1 MRSVRAHET
10 LVTPASGG
18 IGEIARYAAEHPD
31 EPIACDTETGPSP
44 DGTAT
49 ALDPWR
55 NAALRGVSLA
65 IGDRSW
71 YLPLTHP
78 HSDNLE
84 RGAVR
89 HLLIELAA
97 RRRRWVWFNAHFDW
111 SMIEAQL
118 GLDAAAPADQW
129 DCSIGR
135 WLADENLEIRDL
147 KGLSAWLWPED
158 APAAERDEMRRLCAG
173 PTLKQLEDE
182 HFYGPQGRQEGVR
195 RPMGISRAEA
205 RERATQDPRYGAR
218 EMWDLTAAEMA
229 PYAAQ
234 DAALTLRM
242 YHYQRSLDH
251 QHPIGDAMPRE
262 MEVARV
268 LLGMERTG
276 IRVDEG
282 RANAAFAAAT
292 ARLKELENLFEG
304 TNLNAP
310 HQVAELVYDR
320 WGFDCPHLTEAGN
333 RSVDRDA
340 LTLLGDDPRIVALL
354 ECRRLTKA
362 VTAYYRPLIHFLDDQ
377 GRIHPTFNQAKVRTG
392 RFSAERPNLQT
403 IPREDTIDEVRKIF
417 VPDAGY
423 ELWEYDLSQAELRV
437 SAALAGEERMIAAFA
452 EGRDV
457 YQEVADEIWC
467 ARVGCA
473 KKAGRCAAHRQK
485 AKAVVLAYSYGQKER
500 GLAASLLRGTG
511 QRVTPEHVNQAAV
524 IQYRF
529 GRMYPRLVAAQ
540 DRFADIARRD
550 GRIPLPPKGRYRHF
564 RGAGHAPENY
574 KDAMNSASQGG
585 VGELVKTLMVE
596 TTRARIW
603 DSHGARLLLQV
614 HDSLAAEVPPGE
626 GERLGKNL
634 QIVLD
639 DVNYWPRVRQEI
651 EAKRWA

>member
-1 MRSVRAHET
+1 MNELWRGLECR
-10 LVTPASGG
+10 G
-18 IGEIARYAAEHPD
+18 I
-31 EPIACDTETGPSP
+31 
-44 DGTAT
+44 
-49 ALDPWR
+49 
-55 NAALRGVSLA
+55 SLA
-65 IGDRSW
+65 IGEHAW

-78 HSDNLE
+78 HSDNLDP
-84 RGAVR
+84 RLVR
-89 HLLIELAA
+89 HLLLELSGKK
-97 RRRRWVWFNAHFDW
+97 RRWVWFNAKYDW
-111 SMIEAQL
+111 AVLETL

-129 DCSIGR
+129 DTSIGR
-135 WLADENLEIRDL
+135 WLEDENRQVRDL
-147 KGLSAWLWPED
+147 KGLCAWLWPEES
-158 APAAERDEMRRLCAG
+158 PAAERDEMRRLCAG
-173 PTLKQLEDE
+173 PTLAALEDE
-182 HFYGPQGRQEGVR
+182 HYYGTSKDAWDAAGRPR

-205 RERATQDPRYGAR
+205 REKATQDPRYGSR

-234 DAALTLRM
+234 DARLTLRL
-242 YHYQRSLDH
+242 YDYQRSLDH
-251 QHPIGDAMPRE
+251 RHPIGDAMPRE

-333 RSVDRDA
+333 KSVDRDA
-340 LTLLGDDPRIVALL
+340 LELLGDDPRIVSLL

-362 VTAYYRPLIHFLDDQ
+362 ITSYYKPFIHFLDDQ

-403 IPREDTIDEVRKIF
+403 IPREDTISEVRKIF
-417 VPDAGY
+417 VPAEGY

-437 SAALAGEERMIAAFA
+437 SAALAGEERMISAFA

-467 ARVGCA
+467 AQGGCT
-473 KKAGRCAAHRQK
+473 KRAGRCVAHRQR
-485 AKAVVLAYSYGQKER
+485 AKTVVLAFSYGQRER
-500 GLAASLLRGTG
+500 GLAASLLKGTG
-511 QRVTPEHVNQAAV
+511 KAVTPAHVQQAAA

-550 GRIPLPPKGRYRHF
+550 GRIPLPPKGRFRHF

-574 KDAMNSASQGG
+574 KDAMSSASQGG
-585 VGELVKTLMVE
+585 IGEYLKSIMVAAH
-596 TTRARIW
+596 RAGIW
-603 DSHGARLLLQV
+603 DKHGARLLLSV
-614 HDSLAAEVPPGE
+614 HDSLAAEVAPGE
-626 GERLGKNL
+626 GERLGKEL
-634 QIVLD
+634 QEIASD
-639 DVNYWPRVRQEI
+639 CNYWRSVPQVV
-651 EAKRWA
+651 EAKRW

>member
-1 MRSVRAHET
+1 MSVFTEIRRA
-10 LVTPASGG
+10 
-18 IGEIARYAAEHPD
+18 AAENPGA
-31 EPIACDTETGPSP
+31 PIAVDTETT
-44 DGTAT
+44 DMNT
-49 ALDPWR
+49 LWR
-55 NAALRGVSLA
+55 GLACRGVSLA
-65 IGDRSW
+65 IGEQSW

-78 HSDNLE
+78 HSESENLDP
-84 RGAVR
+84 RLVR
-89 HLLIELAA
+89 HLLLELAGQ
-97 RRRRWVWFNAHFDW
+97 RRRWVWFNAKYDW
-111 SMIEAQL
+111 SVLETL

-129 DCSIGR
+129 DTSIGR
-135 WLADENLEIRDL
+135 WLEDENREIRDL
-147 KGLSAWLWPED
+147 KGLAAWLWPED
-158 APAAERDEMRRLCAG
+158 APAAERDEMRKLCAG
-173 PTLKQLEDE
+173 PTLKALEDE
-182 HFYGPQGRQEGVR
+182 HFYGPEGRREGVR
-195 RPMGISRAEA
+195 RPMGITRAEA
-205 RERATQDPRYGAR
+205 RERAVQDPRYGAR

-234 DAALTLRM
+234 DAALTLRL

-251 QHPIGDAMPRE
+251 RHPIGDAMPRE
-262 MEVARV
+262 MAVARV

-292 ARLKELENLFEG
+292 TRLKELEDLFEG

-333 RSVDRDA
+333 KSVDRDA
-340 LTLLGDDPRIVALL
+340 LELLGDDPRIVSLL
-354 ECRRLTKA
+354 ECRRLLKA
-362 VTAYYRPLIHFLDDQ
+362 ISGYYKPLIHFLDDR

-392 RFSAERPNLQT
+392 RFSCERPNTQT

-437 SAALAGEERMIAAFA
+437 SAALAGEERMISAFS

-467 ARVGCA
+467 AKASCA
-473 KKAGRCAAHRQK
+473 KRAGRCATHRQK

-500 GLAASLLRGTG
+500 GLAASLLKGTG
-511 QRVTPEHVNQAAV
+511 QAVTPAHVAQAAA

-574 KDAMNSASQGG
+574 KDAANSAAQGG
-585 VGELVKTLMVE
+585 VGEYVKTIMVE
-596 TTRARIW
+596 AHNSGLWERY
-603 DSHGARLLLQV
+603 GARLLLQV

-626 GERLGKNL
+626 GERLGKEL
-634 QIVLD
+634 QEIASD
-639 DVNYWPRVRQEI
+639 HNYWKTVPQVI
-651 EAKRWA
+651 EAKRWSA